1 MHPQNERE
9 EALTT
14 NVWIE
19 MVRGHLAVL
28 SCLGS
33 HPGVP
38 RPLEL
43 LAFPRPLPASSGPP
57 GLSSCFWGWGWGIP
71 EESRAW
77 QPHSPCSSG
86 AIIACAGTRK
96 TTKACGC

>member
-1 MHPQNERE
+1 MGAQPSVLNPQNERE

-19 MVRGHLAVL
+19 MVRRPPEVL
-28 SCLGS
+28 YPGS
-33 HPGVP
+33 GPLPGVP

-43 LAFPRPLPASSGPP
+43 PLFPHPLPASSGEGVTPR
-57 GLSSCFWGWGWGIP
+57 
-71 EESRAW
+71 RAGVW
-77 QPHSPCSSG
+77 QPRSPCSSG
-86 AIIACAGTRK
+86 VTIACAGIRK